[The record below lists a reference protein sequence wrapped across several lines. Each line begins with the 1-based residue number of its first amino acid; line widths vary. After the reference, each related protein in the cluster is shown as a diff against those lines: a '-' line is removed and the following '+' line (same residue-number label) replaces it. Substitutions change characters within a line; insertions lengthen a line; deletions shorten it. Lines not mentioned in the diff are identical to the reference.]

1 MILNRGRPP
10 PSLQSKRER
19 PQSRSLPPKKA
30 AEPIPSLSRVPQ
42 RKERSAVAFRNLK
55 TQNMYAS
62 KKKTIARTVRAKEKG
77 LVQAVGLEPTRPCEG
92 TSGF

>member
-10 PSLQSKRER
+10 PSLRSKRER
-19 PQSRSLPPKKA
+19 AAKREPTSQRV